1 MAIALQPVSQSKR
14 DASLD
19 VLRGFA
25 LAGVLLT
32 FCAGDVG
39 SSPGYTNS
47 FLDEV
52 ISWTK
57 WILVENRMYTM
68 LIIIFGIGFHVQL
81 EKAKRKGVS
90 LIPFFSRRLIGLL
103 LIGFLHAIL
112 LSTRDILMFY
122 ALAGIVLL
130 LIHKASN
137 RLLVVLM
144 LALFLI
150 EGPAVRYVFP
160 QVWPQIASLKQA
172 NNYADHVR
180 HNWQFFK
187 LYHQV
192 YFIYIEM
199 LSHFLF
205 GFWIARVNILGKIKT
220 NKKLRRNLIL
230 ISLAASVV
238 LIPGYYFWLF
248 KSAPILFGKVT
259 QPWLQTIIG
268 IGMRSIWQI
277 WMFVSVT
284 LYSTLLISLLISDK
298 TKKYLKPLA
307 AFGQMAL
314 SNYLMQSLLLVPYLL
329 LFNKYDNLPP
339 LNGFILFVVVLA
351 MQLSFSAWWMARY
364 KMGPFEWLLRSFTYW
379 KWQPLKRSS
388 GEKFNQREE
397 VVKVTATASLV

>member
-130 LIHKASN
+130 LIHKALN

-284 LYSTLLISLLISDK
+284 LYSTLLISLLVSDK